1 MDVRISKIDP
11 RAVIPAYATPGAGAF
26 DIWTIDETVVS
37 ARGDTRL
44 RTGLVFCIPE
54 DHVLFVFTR
63 SSTFRKF
70 GVVLANGVGIIDSDY
85 CGPEDELYISVLNP
99 GAADVRI
106 PAGARL
112 AQGVILPRPK
122 VTFVEAVAAGPN
134 RGGFGST
141 G

>member
-1 MDVRISKIDP
+1 MDVKISKIDP
-11 RAVIPAYATPGAGAF
+11 RAVIPTYGTHGAAAF
-26 DIWTIDETVVS
+26 DITTIEETVVR
-37 ARGDTRL
+37 AKQGVPL

-54 DHVLFVFTR
+54 HHVLLVFTR
-63 SSTFRKF
+63 SSSFRKF

-99 GAADVRI
+99 GDADVTVPAMARI
-106 PAGARL
+106 
-112 AQGVILPRPK
+112 AQGIILPHPK
-122 VTFVEAVAAGPN
+122 IEFVEGKTEGPS